1 MSNKI
6 SIPISF
12 PVEKLFEI
20 LKNLDLTFRLNI
32 QWHVKSFNFKEPLIE
47 NFSYLMKVQ
56 YDRTDEVVDYNVQ
69 IVEYIPN
76 CRIVIEIKGEKPR
89 RFVISVDQINEKHS
103 RFELE
108 EISEEP
114 LKREELMELNLWA
127 KSIVDYAKI
136 SQSKK
141 LRSRL
146 WKFLL
151 DKIYL
156 RLSPSGRRIVFFVI
170 VSEIFALLFFIM
182 LVTYFLFFK

>member
-6 SIPISF
+6 SLPLSF
-12 PVEKLFEI
+12 PVEKLFDI

-32 QWHVKSFNFKEPLIE
+32 QWHVKSFTFKEPLLE
-47 NFSYLMKVQ
+47 NASYSMKVQ
-56 YDRTDEVVDYNVQ
+56 YDRTDEVVNYTVQ
-69 IVEYIPN
+69 IFEYVPN
-76 CRIVIEIKGEKPR
+76 SRIVIDLKGEKPR
-89 RFVISVDQINEKHS
+89 RFVITADKINEKQG

-114 LKREELMELNLWA
+114 LSREELMDLNLWA
-127 KSIVDYAKI
+127 KSIIDYAMI

-141 LRSRL
+141 LRSLL

-151 DKIYL
+151 DKVYL
-156 RLSPSGRRIVFFVI
+156 KLSPSGRRIVFLIV

-182 LVTYFLFFK
+182 LAVYFLFFK